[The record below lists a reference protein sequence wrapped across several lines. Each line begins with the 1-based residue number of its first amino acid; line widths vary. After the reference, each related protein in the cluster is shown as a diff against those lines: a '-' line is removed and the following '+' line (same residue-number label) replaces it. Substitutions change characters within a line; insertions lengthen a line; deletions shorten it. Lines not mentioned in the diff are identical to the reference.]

1 MRKTLTA
8 ALSGAALLCA
18 GQALAA
24 GNSVAQAIQ
33 KLHLSAQQLL
43 SVRDFLGTFARGTD
57 IEASGSGLFIL
68 RDSAS
73 MSYTGEFS
81 LSANADGSVEIERV
95 SGPATLDASRAVAL
109 PLKLD
114 RKSTAQARKAMGNSP
129 ALAPK
134 PSAGPPD
141 TAQPGQIAAAPAPAP
156 SLPPQQLAGL
166 KLTNPQA
173 TGIVSQARA
182 TFFRDGS
189 GYVRSFRAQIPAT
202 DLVSTPLRVSDKYFA
217 PVQSDGVKVY
227 RTAIVEIDSDVQIAF
242 ADLET
247 RYGCDLA
254 ACKPAHLAR
263 PISNGNHFIKWTHV
277 LVAAVPAPLLAQIAP
292 PPTAPAMD
300 AGQGGSPA
308 PGSPAAQSPVAPAS
322 PAQPREAA
330 PAAVPDN
337 SSAPRS
343 PTGGG

>member
-8 ALSGAALLCA
+8 ALGGTALLCS

-73 MSYTGEFS
+73 MNYSGEFS

-95 SGPATLDASRAVAL
+95 SGPATLDASRAVTL

-114 RKSTAQARKAMGNSP
+114 RKSTAQALKALGNSP
-129 ALAPK
+129 ALVPK
-134 PSAGPPD
+134 PSAAPPPG
-141 TAQPGQIAAAPAPAP
+141 TTQPIEAAPAPALAP
-156 SLPPQQLAGL
+156 SLPPPQLARL

-189 GYVRSFRAQIPAT
+189 GYAHSFRAQIPAT

-227 RTAIVEIDSDVQIAF
+227 RAAIVEIDSDLQIAL

-247 RYGCDLA
+247 RYGCDA
-254 ACKPAHLAR
+254 ATCKPVHGAR
-263 PISNGNHFIKWTHV
+263 PVSNGNHFIKWTRV
-277 LVAAVPAPLLAQIAP
+277 LVASVPAPLLAQIAP
-292 PPTAPAMD
+292 PPATPAIG
-300 AGQGGSPA
+300 AAQGGSPA
-308 PGSPAAQSPVAPAS
+308 AASSAAGTPPAPVT
-322 PAQPREAA
+322 A
-330 PAAVPDN
+330 PAAVPDK
-337 SSAPRS
+337 PRAEPSPTPS

>member
-8 ALSGAALLCA
+8 ALGGTALLCA

-24 GNSVAQAIQ
+24 GNTVAQAIQ

-73 MSYTGEFS
+73 MNYSGEFS

-95 SGPATLDASRAVAL
+95 GGPATLDASRAVTL

-114 RKSTAQARKAMGNSP
+114 RKSTAQALKALGNSP
-129 ALAPK
+129 APAPK
-134 PSAGPPD
+134 PSAASPG
-141 TAQPGQIAAAPAPAP
+141 TTQPTDAAPAPLPAP

-173 TGIVSQARA
+173 TGVIAQARA
-182 TFFRDGS
+182 TFYRDGS
-189 GYVRSFRAQIPAT
+189 GYVHSFRAQIPAT
-202 DLVSTPLRVSDKYFA
+202 DLVSTPLRVSAKYFA

-227 RTAIVEIDSDVQIAF
+227 RAAIVEIDSDLQIAL
-242 ADLET
+242 ADLQT
-247 RYGCDLA
+247 RYGCDVA
-254 ACKPAHLAR
+254 TCKPMHGAR
-263 PISNGNHFIKWTHV
+263 PVSNGNHFIKWTRV
-277 LVAAVPAPLLAQIAP
+277 LVASVPAPLLAQIAP
-292 PPTAPAMD
+292 PPAAPAID

-308 PGSPAAQSPVAPAS
+308 AASSAVGTPPAPVTT
-322 PAQPREAA
+322 
-330 PAAVPDN
+330 PAAVPDKPQAEP
-337 SSAPRS
+337 SSTPS

>member
-8 ALSGAALLCA
+8 ALGGAALLCA

-57 IEASGSGLFIL
+57 VEASGSGLFVL

-73 MSYTGEFS
+73 MNYSGEFS
-81 LSANADGSVEIERV
+81 LRATVDGSVEIERV
-95 SGPATLDASRAVAL
+95 SGPATLDASRAVTL

-114 RKSTAQARKAMGNSP
+114 RKSTAQALKALGNSP
-129 ALAPK
+129 ALAPN
-134 PSAGPPD
+134 PSAASPG
-141 TAQPGQIAAAPAPAP
+141 TTQPTDAAPAPAP
-156 SLPPQQLAGL
+156 APFLPPQQLAGL

-173 TGIVSQARA
+173 TGVIAQARA

-189 GYVRSFRAQIPAT
+189 GYVHSFRAQIPAA

-227 RTAIVEIDSDVQIAF
+227 RAAIVEIDSDLQIAL

-247 RYGCDLA
+247 RYGCDA
-254 ACKPAHLAR
+254 ATCKPVHGAR
-263 PISNGNHFIKWTHV
+263 PVSNGNHFIKWTHV
-277 LVAAVPAPLLAQIAP
+277 LVASVPAPLLAQIAP
-292 PPTAPAMD
+292 PPAAPAID

-308 PGSPAAQSPVAPAS
+308 TPSSAAGTPLAPVTAPA
-322 PAQPREAA
+322 
-330 PAAVPDN
+330 AAVPDTPPAEP
-337 SSAPRS
+337 SSTPS

>member
-8 ALSGAALLCA
+8 ALGGAALLCA
-18 GQALAA
+18 GQSLAA

-43 SVRDFLGTFARGTD
+43 SLRDFLGTFARGTD
-57 IEASGSGLFIL
+57 VEASGSGLFIL

-73 MSYTGEFS
+73 MNYTGEFS
-81 LSANADGSVEIERV
+81 LRANADGSVEIERV
-95 SGPATLDASRAVAL
+95 SGPATLDAARSITL

-114 RKSTAQARKAMGNSP
+114 RKSTAQALKALGASP

-134 PSAGPPD
+134 PSAVPSD
-141 TAQPGQIAAAPAPAP
+141 AAQPAETAPVPVSAP

-173 TGIVSQARA
+173 TGVIAQARA

-189 GYVRSFRAQIPAT
+189 GYVHSLRAQIPAA
-202 DLVSTPLRVSDKYFA
+202 DLVSTPLRVSDRYFA

-227 RTAIVEIDSDVQIAF
+227 RAAIVEIDSDLQIAL

-247 RYGCDLA
+247 RYGCDVA
-254 ACKPAHLAR
+254 TCKPSHGAR
-263 PISNGNHFIKWTHV
+263 PVSNGNHFIKWTHV

-292 PPTAPAMD
+292 PPAAPAVD
-300 AGQGGSPA
+300 AGQGS
-308 PGSPAAQSPVAPAS
+308 
-322 PAQPREAA
+322 A
-330 PAAVPDN
+330 PAAASSTAGTPPAPVTAPAAAPDKAPAAP
-337 SSAPRS
+337 SATPS

>member
-8 ALSGAALLCA
+8 ALGGTALLCA

-57 IEASGSGLFIL
+57 IEASGSGLFVV

-73 MSYTGEFS
+73 MNYSGEFS
-81 LSANADGSVEIERV
+81 LRAIADGSVEIERV
-95 SGPATLDASRAVAL
+95 SGPATLDASRAITL

-114 RKSTAQARKAMGNSP
+114 RKSTAQALKALGNSP

-134 PSAGPPD
+134 PSAASPG
-141 TAQPGQIAAAPAPAP
+141 TTQPTEAAPVPLPAP
-156 SLPPQQLAGL
+156 SLPPPQLAGL

-173 TGIVSQARA
+173 TGVIAQARA

-189 GYVRSFRAQIPAT
+189 GYVHSFRAQIPAA

-227 RTAIVEIDSDVQIAF
+227 RAAIVEIDSDLQIAL
-242 ADLET
+242 ADLQT
-247 RYGCDLA
+247 RYGCDVA
-254 ACKPAHLAR
+254 TCKPVHGAR
-263 PISNGNHFIKWTHV
+263 PVSNGNHFIKWTHV
-277 LVAAVPAPLLAQIAP
+277 LVASVPAPLLAQIAP
-292 PPTAPAMD
+292 PPSAPAID

-308 PGSPAAQSPVAPAS
+308 PNSPSSAAPAAPL
-322 PAQPREAA
+322 AQPRETVPAA
-330 PAAVPDN
+330 PDI
-337 SSAPRS
+337 SSAPPS